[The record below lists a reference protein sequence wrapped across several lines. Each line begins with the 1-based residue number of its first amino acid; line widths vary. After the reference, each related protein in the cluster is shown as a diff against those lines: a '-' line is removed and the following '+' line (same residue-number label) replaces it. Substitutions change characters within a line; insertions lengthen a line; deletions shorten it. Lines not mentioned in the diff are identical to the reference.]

1 VSTNGHNCP
10 QPISHSALSA
20 GQQVCL
26 NHRVAAAREPL
37 LTDLLR
43 QVSRSFYL
51 TLRVLPR
58 PVRSQI
64 GLAYLLAR
72 TTDTIADTEILPVE
86 QRLTALAALRV
97 RILGQGSGALN
108 FGEFAVRQGELAE
121 RLLLERVEE
130 SLALLGDLSGE
141 DLKLVRAVLDTI
153 ASGQELDLR
162 RFAPASAGKIVA
174 LETDA
179 ELADYTYRVAGCV
192 GEFWT
197 RLCVRQLFGG
207 GSADEARRLPDGIRL
222 GRGLQLVNILR
233 DLPGDLRQGR
243 CYVPLVRLRAAGLRP
258 EDLLQA
264 DNEAAFRPVY
274 NSLLDEAAAH
284 LLAGW
289 RYTNGLPHNQWRV
302 RLACA
307 WPVLIGVRTIE
318 LLRTQPILEP
328 ARRIKVSRSEVRGIL
343 WRSVIRVPFPGAFRK
358 LLNVHSGSGK
368 AIASPADLA

>member
-1 VSTNGHNCP
+1 
-10 QPISHSALSA
+10 
-20 GQQVCL
+20 L

-51 TLRVLPR
+51 TLRVLPC

-86 QRLTALAALRV
+86 QRLTALAALRA
-97 RILGQGSGALN
+97 RILGQGDGALN
-108 FGEFAVRQGELAE
+108 FRAFAAQQGEPAE
-121 RLLLERVEE
+121 RVLLERVEE
-130 SLALLGDLSGE
+130 GLALLGEVSRDDLQ
-141 DLKLVRAVLDTI
+141 LIRAVLDTI

-162 RFAPASAGKIVA
+162 RFALASAGKIVA

-197 RLCVRQLFGG
+197 QLCCRHLFGG
-207 GSADEARRLPDGIRL
+207 GSADETRRLPDGIRL

-233 DLPGDLRQGR
+233 DLPKDLRQGR
-243 CYVPLVRLRAAGLRP
+243 CYVPLARLRTAGLRA

-264 DNEAAFRPVY
+264 KNEAAFRPVY
-274 NSLLDEAAAH
+274 NSLLDEAEAH
-284 LLAGW
+284 LTAGW
-289 RYTNGLPHNQWRV
+289 RYTNELPGNQWRV

-307 WPVLIGVRTIE
+307 WPVLIGVRTID
-318 LLRTQPILEP
+318 LLRTQLMLDP
-328 ARRIKVSRSEVRGIL
+328 ARRIKVSRPEVRGIL

-358 LLNVHSGSGK
+358 LLNVCPSGGK
-368 AIASPADLA
+368 AVASPGDLA